1 MSATA
6 GGAAH
11 VIAEVA
17 DGIGWITL
25 NRPEEL
31 NTLSRE
37 MKDLLFEATAAELFE
52 PELAA
57 RFTEKA
63 HRIAGSL
70 ELAIFHRPGAPPE
83 GLSSRRT
90 EGR

>member
-11 VIAEVA
+11 VLTEVG

-25 NRPEEL
+25 NRPEEP

-37 MKDLLFEATAAELFE
+37 M
-52 PELAA
+52 
-57 RFTEKA
+57 
-63 HRIAGSL
+63 
-70 ELAIFHRPGAPPE
+70 
-83 GLSSRRT
+83 
-90 EGR
+90 